1 MVDNRYNEHV
11 VDEKKAKA
19 NGEVWTPP
27 EVIDTMCDKIPD
39 EQWKD
44 PKANFLDPTMGS
56 GNIIVR
62 MIERRILNGVNALQ
76 AVKTT
81 YGVEL
86 EQGNVNICRDRVLD
100 ILRNNGVKITKS
112 VLNIV
117 DNNFVCHDFFD
128 WDFEN
133 WRPKT
138 EEQKRQELLDNGQ
151 VDINDTPF
159 AEFLG

>member
-1 MVDNRYNEHV
+1 MIDDRYNEHV

-27 EVIDTMCDKIPD
+27 EIIDTMCDKIPSS
-39 EQWKD
+39 QWKD
-44 PKANFLDPTMGS
+44 PKATFLDPTMGS

-62 MIERRILNGVNALQ
+62 MIERRIANGVDPIQ

-86 EQGNVNICRDRVLD
+86 EQGNVNICKDRVLD
-100 ILRNNGVKITKS
+100 VLRNNGVKITNSILKT
-112 VLNIV
+112 V

-133 WRPKT
+133 WRAKT
-138 EEQKRQELLDNGQ
+138 EDQKRLEKLNDGQ
-151 VDINDTPF
+151 VNINDTPF